1 MLQAS
6 VLLLSLG
13 LMVWSL
19 NWTGV
24 LEIPIEMFWMLSL
37 GGIGLLLMHM
47 AVNRSPKAC

>member
-47 AVNRSPKAC
+47 AVNRSPKAY